1 MKKIAFYAV
10 VVFMLGFG
18 VRPASAQ
25 SGPDY
30 FPGKWKV
37 TVFGTPQGD
46 AVMFFIL
53 ERKDGKLSGIVRDST
68 DKELTKMTSV
78 DEKEKNITVY
88 FTTQGYDVNVFLEP
102 VPADSVKGSLM
113 GMFDTKGVRVK
124 EGK

>member
-25 SGPDY
+25 SAPDY

-46 AVMFFIL
+46 AVMFFFL

-102 VPADSVKGSLM
+102 VPVDSVKGSLL